1 MRRVG
6 GALPGWTLGLLLC
19 GAACAPAAASE
30 GKVAPLRDAFLFAFP
45 VYEMA
50 RTREAAVARTGN
62 LNTLRHRTTLSDA
75 SHRNVTT
82 PNNDTLYSSS
92 WLDLSA
98 GPVILTTPTAPDRY
112 HSVALMDM
120 FTDHFAV
127 LGTRRD
133 NGKGKTFLIHGPRWS
148 GEVPAGMEA
157 IRAPMDDAWLIVRV
171 LVRGD
176 DDLEAA
182 RAVQSA
188 FRLEAAPGAAAPQHP
203 DGSAR
208 FPDDDPAV
216 FLERVNATLGR
227 GPLPPVHAARIARFA
242 GAGIRPGDA
251 AAWQSLDAATRDA
264 WRKDFRS
271 FRDALRGGL
280 QEVGPSRNGWS
291 YPAPGIGESGTDD
304 LYRSR
309 VALGGLGALPQAEAV
324 YLSARITGDGI
335 SLDGTESRCLRI
347 PPGIPVGAFWSL
359 SLYEIAPDGRLFF
372 TANPIGRYAIG
383 SETRR
388 IVHDPD
394 GGIRVRMQHTA
405 PHASRTNWLPAPAGP
420 FALTFRAYLPGRA
433 FIDGG
438 FEMPAVERCRGP

>member
-6 GALPGWTLGLLLC
+6 GALSGWTLGLLLC
-19 GAACAPAAASE
+19 GAASAPAAASE

-133 NGKGKTFLIHGPRWS
+133 GGKGKAFLIHGPRWS

-182 RAVQSA
+182 RAVQRA
-188 FRLEAAPGAAAPQHP
+188 FRLEAAPGAAAPQRP

-216 FLERVNATLGR
+216 FL
-227 GPLPPVHAARIARFA
+227 
-242 GAGIRPGDA
+242 
-251 AAWQSLDAATRDA
+251 DAATRDA

-271 FRDALRGGL
+271 LRDALRGGL
-280 QEVGPSRNGWS
+280 QEVGTSRNEWS
-291 YPAPGIGESGTDD
+291 YPAPGIGEFGTDD
-304 LYRSR
+304 HYRSR
-309 VALGGLGALPQAEAV
+309 VALGGLGALPQTEAV
-324 YLSARITGDGI
+324 YLSARTTGDGI
-335 SLDGTESRCLRI
+335 SLDGTEAHCLRI
-347 PPGIPVGAFWSL
+347 PPAIPVGAFWSL

-372 TANPIGRYAIG
+372 TANPVGRYAIG
-383 SETRR
+383 SETRS
-388 IVHDPD
+388 IVRDPD
-394 GGIRVRMQHTA
+394 GGIRVRMQHAA
-405 PHASRTNWLPAPAGP
+405 PHASNTNWLPAPAGP